1 MPKRKGVQALML
13 SVVAILMIYLL
24 AAAISLTTQKPI
36 NKMAKENPIAGVQAT
51 VVNKAMPK
59 AKSVSAITDADGG
72 FDLGALPA
80 GTYSMTLQPG
90 EERRQAEVKGATT
103 RSTTNLGNAKVTIEG
118 TTDGTMVRGWD
129 FKEKKSV
136 DLAGGRIVQKMDR
149 DSNLRSAPAPAKPP
163 QPDITFTT
171 NGKQK
176 IKVVVHDM
184 Q

>member
-1 MPKRKGVQALML
+1 MPKRKGVRALML

-36 NKMAKENPIAGVQAT
+36 NKMAKERPMSGVQAT
-51 VVNKAMPK
+51 VVNKST
-59 AKSVSAITDADGG
+59 KSNPVSAITDADGG

-90 EERRQAEVKGATT
+90 DERRQAEVKGATP
-103 RSTTNLGNAKVTIEG
+103 RSSTNPGTAKVTIEG
-118 TTDGTMVRGWD
+118 TTDGKMVRGWD

-163 QPDITFTT
+163 QPNITFTT
-171 NGKQK
+171 DGKQK
-176 IKVVVHDM
+176 IKVVVQDM